1 LIPEFSV
8 ELGNRE
14 QGTGN
19 REQGT
24 GNREEGFQYVP
35 SSVQKSNRSPI
46 YSIENLNP
54 PLPNLST
61 NQKLTPHL

>member
-1 LIPEFSV
+1 MIPEFSV
-8 ELGNRE
+8 EL
-14 QGTGN
+14 GN

-46 YSIENLNP
+46 CTYELLRNTFYS
-54 PLPNLST
+54 
-61 NQKLTPHL
+61 

>member
-1 LIPEFSV
+1 MIPEFSV
-8 ELGNRE
+8 EL
-14 QGTGN
+14 GN

-46 YSIENLNP
+46 LYILIAIFFDIKNLDSIVE
-54 PLPNLST
+54 ST
-61 NQKLTPHL
+61 EK

>member
-1 LIPEFSV
+1 MIPEFSV
-8 ELGNRE
+8 EL
-14 QGTGN
+14 GN

-46 YSIENLNP
+46 FMTIGKRNIFP
-54 PLPNLST
+54 F
-61 NQKLTPHL
+61 